1 MEKTLP
7 VSMILGGSSDEEFKG
22 FNTERMSSKDDLA
35 TLSDAPEALSLPPC
49 TTLYCFVTVVQ

>member
-1 MEKTLP
+1 
-7 VSMILGGSSDEEFKG
+7 MILGGSSDEEFKG

>member
-7 VSMILGGSSDEEFKG
+7 VSMLAGGSSDEEFKS
-22 FNTERMSSKDDLA
+22 FNAERRSSKHDLA

-49 TTLYCFVTVVQ
+49 TTLYCFVTAVQ